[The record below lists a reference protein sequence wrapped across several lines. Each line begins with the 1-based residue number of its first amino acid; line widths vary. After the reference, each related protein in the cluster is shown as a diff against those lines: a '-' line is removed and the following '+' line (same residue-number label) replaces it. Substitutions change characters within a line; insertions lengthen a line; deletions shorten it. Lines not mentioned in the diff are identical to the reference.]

1 MSQILTVSASPHIL
15 GKRTVTSLYLDWI
28 IALAPATFTALYYF
42 RTAAAINIVL
52 AIAATVGFELLI
64 CKVFKLPS
72 RINDLHA
79 VLMGLL
85 LGLLLPAGAPF
96 WLPIMGGLIIS
107 GLAKAIFGG
116 LGGYPM
122 NPVLI
127 AWACLAISWPDHMNN
142 FFGAAGTE
150 AAMKTAQ
157 TPLMLVSAD
166 LKAYGATDLWA
177 LWCGYVPGAVGT
189 TSTWAILI
197 GGLYLLVRRVI
208 SWHIPVTVILGAMV
222 MALLASVADS
232 KLAETGISGCTLAWF
247 HLGAGGLMMAAF
259 FLAPEHVS
267 SPMTNGGMLVYG
279 AGIGVLAVI
288 IRHWGAN
295 VEGVYYAVLF
305 MSCCTPLLDRIRP
318 KVLGKV

>member
-1 MSQILTVSASPHIL
+1 MSQLLTVSASPHIL
-15 GKRTVTSLYLDWI
+15 GKRTVASLYKDWL
-28 IALAPATFTALYYF
+28 IALIPALLAAIYYF
-42 RTAAAINIVL
+42 GSAAVINI
-52 AIAATVGFELLI
+52 AIAVISTVGFEFLI
-64 CKVFKLPS
+64 CKIFNLPN
-72 RINDLHA
+72 RLNDLHA
-79 VLMGLL
+79 ALMGLL
-85 LGLLLPAGAPF
+85 LGLLMPAGAPF
-96 WLPIMGGLIIS
+96 WVPLIGGLIIS
-107 GLAKAIFGG
+107 GLAKAMFGG

-127 AWACLAISWPDHMNN
+127 AWACLALSWPEHMNN

-150 AAMKTAQ
+150 AAMKTTQ
-157 TPLMLVSAD
+157 TPLMLVAAD

-189 TSTWAILI
+189 TSTWAILL
-197 GGLYLLVRRVI
+197 GGLYLLIRKVI
-208 SWHIPVTVILGAMV
+208 SWHIPVAVLAGAIV
-222 MALLASVADS
+222 MSLLASVADA
-232 KLAETGISGCTLAWF
+232 KLAQTGLGAFNLAWF
-247 HLGAGGLMMAAF
+247 HLGAGGLMISAF
-259 FLAPEHVS
+259 FFAPEHVS

-279 AGIGVLAVI
+279 LGIGVLAVI